1 VIDEPYEVVAPAL
14 QAASHWCDILILHL
28 NIKQCRLSR
37 GDTLGVAI
45 GRKYEQPVE
54 DAYPVEFGYK
64 VLAADADYLKV
75 ALDADS
81 GPFGTRAYSIA
92 LEATRID
99 AGRSFVHMSYSYEYG
114 LAARLAM
121 EAYLHTLGS
130 GKVGFSVTGHRPD
143 GQPIHVEGLR
153 GVLERNAMRYFL
165 AIDVYLDSLKA
176 PAAQQVEQ
184 RLRDWYAGT
193 ERYATQLHE
202 LERDEY
208 LEMKRREIARQEKPE
223 P

>member
-1 VIDEPYEVVAPAL
+1 MVAPAL
-14 QAASHWCDILILHL
+14 QSASHWCDILILHL
-28 NIKQCRLSR
+28 NVKQCRLSR
-37 GDTLGVAI
+37 GDALSVAI

-64 VLAADADYLKV
+64 TLAADADYLKV

-81 GPFGTRAYSIA
+81 GPFGTRAYDITF
-92 LEATRID
+92 EAARID

-130 GKVGFSVTGHRPD
+130 GKVGFSVVERRAG
-143 GQPIHVEGLR
+143 GQPVYVEGLR

-176 PAAQQVEQ
+176 PPPEQ
-184 RLRDWYAGT
+184 LERRLRAWFDET

-202 LERDEY
+202 IERDEY
-208 LEMKRREIARQEKPE
+208 LEMKRREVARQAEE
-223 P
+223 GR